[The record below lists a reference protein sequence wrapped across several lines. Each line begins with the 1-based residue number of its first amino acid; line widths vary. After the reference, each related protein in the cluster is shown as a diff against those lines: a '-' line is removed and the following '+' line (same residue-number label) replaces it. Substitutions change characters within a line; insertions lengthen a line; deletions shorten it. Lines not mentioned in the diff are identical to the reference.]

1 MKKNELSLEEA
12 IKLYLDHYRLSG
24 KLTEADL
31 QQSWKAIMGNS
42 IAKHTS
48 QIYLKKK
55 VLVIHLDSS
64 VLRNELSYAKEKIIT
79 KVNEYFK
86 RDVVKEVLL
95 A

>member
-12 IKLYLDHYRLSG
+12 IQLYLEHYRLSG

-31 QQSWKAIMGNS
+31 QQSWKALMGNS
-42 IAKHTS
+42 IARHTS
-48 QIYLKKK
+48 EIYLKKK

-64 VLRNELSYAKEKIIT
+64 VLRNELSYAKEKIVL
-79 KVNEYFK
+79 KVNEYLK
-86 RDVVKEVLL
+86 REVITDVLL

>member
-1 MKKNELSLEEA
+1 MKKNDLTLEEA

-42 IAKHTS
+42 IARHTS

-55 VLVIHLDSS
+55 VLIIHLDSS
-64 VLRNELSYAKEKIIT
+64 VLRNELSYAKEKIVS

-86 RDVVKEVLL
+86 KEVVKEVLL